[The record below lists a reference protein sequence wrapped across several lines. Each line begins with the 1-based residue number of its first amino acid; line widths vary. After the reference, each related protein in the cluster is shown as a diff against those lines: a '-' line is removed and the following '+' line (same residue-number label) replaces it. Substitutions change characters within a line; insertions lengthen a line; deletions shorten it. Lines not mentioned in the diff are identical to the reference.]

1 MRLATSGMWETI
13 KKILSKHSGVCI
25 IVEEGRPAYVITKF
39 EDFQDDPGKENSS
52 FAQPQAIIPEQDLLE
67 KINQEIV
74 NWKTKQAET
83 EPEIDLPDEEE
94 LTIEKLPVI

>member
-1 MRLATSGMWETI
+1 MWETI
-13 KKILSKHSGVCI
+13 KKILSRHSGTCI
-25 IVEEGRPAYVITKF
+25 IVEEGKPAYVITKF
-39 EDFQDDPGKENSS
+39 EDFQDDSS
-52 FAQPQAIIPEQDLLE
+52 SGAVSFPQPQAAVPEQDLLE

-74 NWKTKQAET
+74 NWKTKQAEA